1 MSLQILFYCS
11 WEKLKDGNLIEFA
24 CYNCWGTLFKTI
36 SQRKGLSVLA
46 LIGHFGLS
54 SQRGVHHEILILYA
68 QTGNIHEEASSQE
81 VFLVGVK
88 VIKID
93 CPKEMPRTYLTRT
106 TSEMTRLGEAIG
118 HHGKLDPPRLT
129 GSGRAGVWRGG
140 TICRLHSCLN

>member
-11 WEKLKDGNLIEFA
+11 WEKLKDENLIEFA

-54 SQRGVHHEILILYA
+54 SARGLHHEILILYA

-88 VIKID
+88 VIKTD
-93 CPKEMPRTYLTRT
+93 CPKEVPRTYLTRK
-106 TSEMTRLGEAIG
+106 TSRMTRLGEAIG
-118 HHGKLDPPRLT
+118 RHGKLDPQTHSFRTRGVGGHDMQTPRLP
-129 GSGRAGVWRGG
+129 
-140 TICRLHSCLN
+140 